1 MNLYQNDWYAD
12 FNHTGRERNGER
24 EGEVAHDPKHA
35 TLSVKH
41 GGDIFMACMTVSG
54 ISVYLLC
61 DC

>member
-1 MNLYQNDWYAD
+1 MIGMQTSIILEEK
-12 FNHTGRERNGER
+12 GMERER
-24 EGEVAHDPKHA
+24 EVAHDPKHA

-41 GGDIFMACMTVSG
+41 GGDIFMALSCMTVSG